1 MLDDIG
7 ASSARKRLYFPDES
21 QSNQASEYRSSST
34 VSVKYRRLN
43 SIEIPSTPAK
53 LGSIDPTNYELLEFH
68 GSSQHR
74 SSSSSSGSNVF
85 QSIPHRVTTLLS
97 SPPAINSSPYNKASY
112 AGINRSIQAQ
122 IDALINSSYPQPSNE
137 IDEQNEEKLEK
148 RANSQLQRSHSHLL
162 SLQMLR
168 NGRAKIISPE
178 RTRNESQLY
187 TPSIHLYTPIRTRP
201 STRARVRVCSS
212 SKSKGKSSKGI
223 SIMKRR
229 TPDLSARTFDMSY
242 SRLTTTPRANK
253 SQVKFQS
260 SPFGF
265 CMDFLFND
273 PASANTN
280 SNNNDNI
287 DSIFSDTGSSLQV
300 QVQPRS
306 SPNKLPNTP
315 LFQQQQQQ
323 QQHEQEVDNLLK
335 YISIDPL
342 LQSEEGLMFSMREQ
356 AADIVTGESLM
367 RGAQIQSP
375 FISPPRTVNTSNFTR
390 SNDVHHTVASHYNGF
405 IQRTMG
411 ELLGSPDSNPNLPGS
426 PRVGAHPEGYDLRA
440 SVEIQNNE
448 TFEPDA
454 GVALRKLFFNT

>member
-7 ASSARKRLYFPDES
+7 TSGARKRLYFPDDN
-21 QSNQASEYRSSST
+21 QPNQASEYRSSST

-74 SSSSSSGSNVF
+74 SSSSSSRSNVF

-97 SPPAINSSPYNKASY
+97 SPPAINSSPYNKVSY

-122 IDALINSSYPQPSNE
+122 IDALINSSYQQPSNE
-137 IDEQNEEKLEK
+137 IDEENEGNLAK
-148 RANSQLQRSHSHLL
+148 RVNSQSQTSHSHLL

-168 NGRAKIISPE
+168 NGRAKIVSPE
-178 RTRNESQLY
+178 RTKDESQLD
-187 TPSIHLYTPIRTRP
+187 TPSIHLYTPIRARP

-212 SKSKGKSSKGI
+212 GDKSKSNKGI
-223 SIMKRR
+223 SMIKRR
-229 TPDLSARTFDMSY
+229 TPDLSTQTFDVSY

-273 PASANTN
+273 TASANNGRN
-280 SNNNDNI
+280 STNNDNNI
-287 DSIFSDTGSSLQV
+287 DSMFSNTGSSPEM

-306 SPNKLPNTP
+306 NSNKLPYTP
-315 LFQQQQQQ
+315 MFQRQQQ
-323 QQHEQEVDNLLK
+323 QQHEKEVDNLLK

-342 LQSEEGLMFSMREQ
+342 LQSEEGLMFSMGGQ

-367 RGAQIQSP
+367 HGIQIQSP
-375 FISPPRTVNTSNFTR
+375 FISPPRTVNTSNFAS
-390 SNDVHHTVASHYNGF
+390 SNDVHHTVAGHQTGF
-405 IQRTMG
+405 MQRTMG
-411 ELLGSPDSNPNLPGS
+411 ELLGGPDSPEMG
-426 PRVGAHPEGYDLRA
+426 VHHEGYDLGVPA
-440 SVEIQNNE
+440 EIQNSE
-448 TFEPDA
+448 TLEPDA